1 MAACKKCHKE
11 LDSAWVVCPYCGTK
25 VTAETSKNK
34 KRPRRGNG
42 QGGAYKRGKTWT
54 ARVTVGWRVVNGVDV
69 PVFRTKGGFKTKTE
83 ALAYCQTLQ
92 TSPVAVQNDV
102 TFEKLYLQ
110 WKDGYAERIS
120 ASTMGCY
127 TAAYKHFKPL
137 YHRPFCSLV
146 SNDLQDCLDKC
157 PSGKRTKEN
166 MKALL
171 SLLYKYAM
179 HNDVV
184 DRNRAETLYT
194 GSGTKGTRP
203 AFTDEELLAIYQ
215 AADPYA
221 AYVVCMCFLGYRPG
235 EMLALKREAYDPVHR
250 CLVGGS
256 KTKAGIDR
264 IVTVPDVILPY
275 VEARYRAGSTY
286 LFPNLKNGR
295 PMSDAYFR
303 TECFD
308 PLMAQ
313 LGIVG
318 KVPYSCRH
326 TFANM
331 LKNVKGSDTDKA
343 ALMGHS
349 DISMTKY
356 YQSADY
362 NSLSSITAQLK
373 LPDSNSYNLATSPKH

>member
-1 MAACKKCHKE
+1 MVKCKKCHKD
-11 LDSAWVVCPYCGTK
+11 LDSQWKVCPFCGTK
-25 VTAETSKNK
+25 VAAANTPNK

-54 ARVTVGWRVVNGVDV
+54 ARVTVGWRVIDGFDV
-69 PVFRTKGGFKTKTE
+69 PVYRTKGGFKTKTE
-83 ALAYCQTLQ
+83 ALAYCPTLAA
-92 TSPVAVQNDV
+92 SPVAVRNDV
-102 TFEKLYLQ
+102 SFEKLYLQ
-110 WKDGYAERIS
+110 WKDGYTERVS

-127 TAAYKHFKPL
+127 TAAYRHFKPL
-137 YHRPFCSLV
+137 YHRPFGSLV
-146 SNDLQDCLDKC
+146 SNELQDCLDKC

-179 HNDVV
+179 HNDIT

-194 GSGTKGTRP
+194 GNEAKGTRP
-203 AFTDEELLAIYQ
+203 AFTDEELLSIYQ
-215 AADPYA
+215 AYDPYA
-221 AYVVCMCFLGYRPG
+221 PYVVCMCYLGYRPG

-264 IVTVPDVILPY
+264 IVTIPEGILPY
-275 VEARYRAGSTY
+275 VEARYNAGGTY

-295 PMSDAYFR
+295 PMSDNYFR
-303 TECFD
+303 SECFD
-308 PLMAQ
+308 PLMAS
-313 LGIVG
+313 LGIEG

-331 LKNVKGSDTDKA
+331 LKNVQGSDTDKA
-343 ALMGHS
+343 ALIGHA
-349 DISMTKY
+349 DASMTKY

-373 LPDSNSYNLATSPKH
+373 MPKS